1 MFEHLLQ
8 PIKVG
13 TMTLRNR
20 MVQAPMGTNLAAI
33 DGTVTD
39 SIINYYAARADG
51 GIGMIIVECVTPELR
66 GKCIPGQLELSSI
79 RFIPGLS
86 RLANAVHAG
95 GAKIA
100 LQLTHAGWFGSEKIT
115 GMKPYT
121 PSGVPTVLLP
131 DEKPMEMTIDEIH
144 ELVQKYAMSA
154 YWARLAG
161 FDAVELHGAH
171 SYMPQQFLSRYTNR
185 RTDEYGGSLENRARF
200 GLEVIRAMKKTAG
213 ADFNVIYRSSAEEYC
228 KDGLTLEETT
238 QFARWAEE
246 AGADAIHVSAGCF
259 DCRVESFRNVSA
271 GKESPAGK
279 NLSEGISTIVWVP
292 PMYVPR
298 GNMVRLAEATKKR
311 VSIPVIAV
319 CGISPELGEE
329 VIASGKADLVA
340 IGRQSIADPDYPNK
354 VIAGKPEEIRRCIR
368 CNECL
373 NTAIT
378 YRSLACAVNAAA
390 GKEGKPFVKLVPVKK
405 PRKVMIVGGG
415 PGGMEA
421 ARVAALRG
429 HKVTLYEKDKELGGM
444 MRYSSVPEFK
454 QDIRDFLQYQKHQ
467 LNECGVSVVTGTKV
481 TTKLVQSEKPD
492 VVIVASGARQSRP
505 QIDGINDTGIY
516 DAIDVLGGKIPQ
528 GKRVIVCGAG
538 LIGVEVAMYLA
549 ESHQK
554 KVVLVDMLPTVA
566 PEEMQFTQWLLQSRL
581 VEDEVDVRVNH
592 CINRINPK
600 SIRCTLEGADKSIE
614 GDAVVVAMGMTAD
627 QTLYNELMKLP
638 VEVLA
643 VGDAV
648 KARKIIDAVHEGYHA
663 GRRV

>member
-8 PIKVG
+8 PIKIG

-20 MVQAPMGTNLAAI
+20 MVQAPMGTNLAAV

-39 SIINYYAARADG
+39 SIINYYSARADG
-51 GIGMIIVECVTPELR
+51 GIGMIIIECVTPELR
-66 GKCIPGQLELSSI
+66 GKCIPGQLELSGI
-79 RFIPGLS
+79 RFIPGLT

-95 GAKIA
+95 GAKVT

-131 DEKPMEMTIDEIH
+131 DDKPMEMTIDEIH
-144 ELVQKYAMSA
+144 KLVQTYAMSA
-154 YWARLAG
+154 YWARQAG

-185 RTDEYGGSLENRARF
+185 RTDEYGGSLKNRARF

-279 NLSEGISTIVWVP
+279 NLSEGISTVVWVP

-298 GNMVRLAEATKKR
+298 GNMVRFAEATKKR

-378 YRSLACAVNAAA
+378 DRSLACAVNAAA
-390 GKEGKPFVKLVPVKK
+390 GKEGEPFVKLVPAKK

-429 HKVTLYEKDKELGGM
+429 HKVTLYEKGKELGGM

-454 QDIRDFLQYQKHQ
+454 KDIRDFLQYQKHQ
-467 LNECGVSVVTGTKV
+467 LNECGVSVVTGTEV
-481 TTKLVQSEKPD
+481 TKKLVQREKPD

-516 DAIDVLGGKIPQ
+516 DAIDVLGGKIPR

-566 PEEMQFTQWLLQSRL
+566 PEEMQFTQWVLQSRL
-581 VEDEVDVRVNH
+581 LEDEVDVRVNH
-592 CINRINPK
+592 CINRISPK
-600 SIRCTLEGADKSIE
+600 SISCTLEGADKSIK

-643 VGDAV
+643 IGDAV

>member
-1 MFEHLLQ
+1 MFEHLMQ
-8 PIKVG
+8 PINVG

-20 MVQAPMGTNLAAI
+20 MVQAPMGTNLGTV

>member
-429 HKVTLYEKDKELGGM
+429 HKVTLYEKGKELGGM

>member
-1 MFEHLLQ
+1 MFEHLMQ
-8 PIKVG
+8 PINVG

-20 MVQAPMGTNLAAI
+20 MVQAPMGTNLGTA

-39 SIINYYAARADG
+39 SIINYYAARANG
-51 GIGMIIVECVTPELR
+51 GIGMIIVEATTPELR
-66 GKCIPGQLELSSI
+66 GKCIPAQLEVSGI

-100 LQLTHAGWFGSEKIT
+100 LQLAHAGWFGSETIT

-131 DEKPMEMTIDEIH
+131 DDKPMEMTIDEIH
-144 ELVQKYAMSA
+144 ELVQTYAMSA
-154 YWARLAG
+154 LWARLAG
-161 FDAVELHGAH
+161 FDAVEVHGAH

-200 GLEVIRAMKKTAG
+200 CLEVIRAIKETAG
-213 ADFNVIYRSSAEEYC
+213 PDFNLIWRISAEEYL

-238 QFARWAEE
+238 QFAKWVEE

-259 DCRVESFRNVSA
+259 DCKVEILRNVLA

-279 NLSEGISTIVWVP
+279 KLSEGVSTVVWVP

-298 GNMVRLAEATKKR
+298 GNMVRLAEAIKKH

-340 IGRQSIADPDYPNK
+340 IGRQSIADPDWPNK

-373 NTAIT
+373 GTAIS
-378 YRSLACAVNAAA
+378 YRSLGCAVNAVA
-390 GKEGKPFVKLVPVKK
+390 GREEQPFVALVPVEK

-429 HKVTLYEKDKELGGM
+429 HKVTLYEKSKELGGM

-467 LNECGVSVVTGTKV
+467 LYECGVSVVTGTEV

-505 QIDGINDTGIY
+505 QIDGINDSGIY

-528 GKRVIVCGAG
+528 EKRVIVCGAG
-538 LIGVEVAMYLA
+538 LIGVEVALYLA

-554 KVVLVDMLPTVA
+554 KVVLVDMLLTVA
-566 PEEMQFTQWLLQSRL
+566 PEEMDFTQWVLQARL
-581 VEDEVDVRVNH
+581 VEAEVDVRLNH
-592 CINRINPK
+592 CINRISPK
-600 SIRCTLEGADKSIE
+600 SISCTLEGADKSIE

-638 VEVLA
+638 IEVLA
-643 VGDAV
+643 IGDTV

-663 GRRV
+663 GRRI